1 MPMKTFKKSLYLL
14 VLFLFLYTG
23 FAEAYK
29 KRLTA
34 EEVQARLGEE
44 IGNIKIVLSNLREN
58 IDVISERFDRISEED
73 EKTSESFDK
82 SVKKLL
88 DEIVEIKKELSE
100 LTALC
105 EGLERKTEKKISLI
119 IETVTKENEEIR
131 KQIRSIKSEL
141 VMAAG
146 DYHIV
151 KSGETVSEIAR
162 IYGVAIS
169 SIMEV
174 NGMDDPHKL
183 YIGQKI
189 IIPNEQEKIP

>member
-1 MPMKTFKKSLYLL
+1 MKTLKKSLYLL
-14 VLFLFLYTG
+14 ILFLFLYTG

-34 EEVQARLGEE
+34 EEVQVRLGEE
-44 IGNIKIVLSNLREN
+44 IGNIQTVLSNLQEN
-58 IDVISERFDRISEED
+58 IDVVTERLDRISEEN
-73 EKTSESFDK
+73 EKTSENFDK
-82 SVKKLL
+82 AVKELSN
-88 DEIVEIKKELSE
+88 EIVEIKKELSE

-105 EGLERKTEKKISLI
+105 EGLERKTDKRISLI

-131 KQIRSIKSEL
+131 KQIRSIKSES
-141 VMAAG
+141 VTAAG

-151 KSGETVSEIAR
+151 KSGETVSEIAG
-162 IYGVAIS
+162 IYGVTIS

-183 YIGQKI
+183 YIGQKL
-189 IIPNEQEKIP
+189 IIPNDQEKIP

>member
-1 MPMKTFKKSLYLL
+1 MKTFKKSLYLL

-34 EEVQARLGEE
+34 EEVQVRLGEE
-44 IGNIKIVLSNLREN
+44 IGNVKTILSNLQEN
-58 IDVISERFDRISEED
+58 IDVIIERLDRISKEN
-73 EKTSESFDK
+73 EKTSENFDK
-82 SVKKLL
+82 AAKKLS

-100 LTALC
+100 LTALY
-105 EGLERKTEKKISLI
+105 EYLKQKTDKRILLI
-119 IETVTKENEEIR
+119 IEEVTKENEEIR
-131 KQIRSIKSEL
+131 KQIRNIKGES
-141 VMAAG
+141 VTATG

-162 IYGVAIS
+162 VYGVTIS
-169 SIMEV
+169 SIMEA
-174 NGMDDPHKL
+174 NGIDDPHKL

-189 IIPNEQEKIP
+189 IIPNEQEKTP